1 MAFLLNKTALSKLRL
16 NPQKTDESLML
27 SRRGIHI
34 EPGAREKALLAADPS
49 LKRFK
54 SHKQSVRT
62 LKRVGD
68 VLTIVVVAGSPILAH
83 DSISF
88 GVGSIVSVLMSQ
100 NYYTCSNLSSVT
112 NFG

>member
-1 MAFLLNKTALSKLRL
+1 MAFLLNKTALSKLRH
-16 NPQKTDESLML
+16 NPQKADETLMR

-54 SHKQSVRT
+54 SHKQSVRN

-68 VLTIVVVAGSPILAH
+68 VLTIVVVAGCCYEIYVRA
-83 DSISF
+83 
-88 GVGSIVSVLMSQ
+88 VMREEARKNTEGSA
-100 NYYTCSNLSSVT
+100 
-112 NFG
+112 